1 MAIVDLVM
9 PKMGESIMEAT
20 ILKWHKNV
28 GDFIKQDEI
37 VLDIATDKVDSEIPS
52 NVEGILKEI
61 LYYVNDIVPV
71 GTVLAKIEI
80 SAAADHKVV
89 APVQEAPAV
98 VPVVAPATVA
108 PVVEPTVDYVPFTPS
123 TTANKVANNN
133 RFFSPLVLNIANSE
147 GLSLSELENVP
158 GTGAENRVTKK
169 DILQYIADK
178 KAGKVQPV
186 VAQPQYAYVAPTPAP
201 AAVAEVAPVVEV
213 APVAEVVKEVA
224 EPVAVPEIAPIV
236 EVAEVAAVAA
246 ATVAVAEHFAPAPV
260 EVAPVADDIDTSEFI
275 KQEVALPIIETPA
288 IEEETVA
295 ETIEEAPVYQ
305 SFKIDDAPV
314 AIPSIEETVYVA
326 PAVEP
331 IIEEAVVTPPVSI
344 LSVEETVYVAPVQP
358 IHVSP
363 VVETVHTA
371 PVNVHVESAPV
382 VAAPAVQAAEVK
394 AQEAYRVS
402 YEEHIKETVQ
412 PANNNYTNNITPT
425 QNIMSEAKP
434 SVEIIEM
441 DRMRKLIAKHM
452 VDSKHTSPHVTSFA
466 EADVTNM
473 VQWRERVKGD
483 FEKREGIKLT
493 YTPMFIECI
502 LKVLKRYPLINSS
515 VDGDKILIK
524 NFFNIGFATSLPSG
538 NLIVPVIKDAQN
550 HNLISLTRSVSTL
563 AENARNNKLKPDDT
577 TGGTFTFSNLGN
589 FGSLMGTPIINQ
601 PQSAIMA
608 VGAIKKRPVVI
619 ETDKGDFIG
628 IRQMMYL
635 SLSYDHR
642 IIDGSVGASF
652 LTEVAKEFENWNL
665 DRELKYVVKEWY
677 VE

>member
-20 ILKWHKNV
+20 ILKWHKKI
-28 GDFIKQDEI
+28 GEHIKQDEI

-52 NVEGILKEI
+52 SVEGVLKEI
-61 LYYVNDIVPV
+61 LFNVNDVVPI
-71 GTVLAKIEI
+71 GTVLAKIETGVVAEHI
-80 SAAADHKVV
+80 PAAPVAVPAAPVV
-89 APVQEAPAV
+89 PVKEEVVVPVAQVVAAPVQEV
-98 VPVVAPATVA
+98 KTEFVP
-108 PVVEPTVDYVPFTPS
+108 YTPQPS
-123 TTANKVANNN
+123 ANKMPNNN

-147 GLSLSELENVP
+147 GLSLSELENVS

-178 KAGKVQPV
+178 KEGKIQPV
-186 VAQPQYAYVAPTPAP
+186 AAAPVYQQYVAPTPA
-201 AAVAEVAPVVEV
+201 AAPIAAPVIEEPVIQHIAEEVAAPVAAQVAPVVET
-213 APVAEVVKEVA
+213 
-224 EPVAVPEIAPIV
+224 
-236 EVAEVAAVAA
+236 VAA
-246 ATVAVAEHFAPAPV
+246 AVVVEEVIKHVAEHHEDKHSA
-260 EVAPVADDIDTSEFI
+260 EKEIDTSAFI
-275 KQEVALPIIETPA
+275 KEEVALPVAETV
-288 IEEETVA
+288 IEEEYIPVK
-295 ETIEEAPVYQ
+295 EEEVHQAY
-305 SFKIDDAPV
+305 KADDAPV
-314 AIPSIEETVYVA
+314 AIPVVAPPVAEIPSQHSIEEEAYVS
-326 PAVEP
+326 PAVQTVHTTP
-331 IIEEAVVTPPVSI
+331 INVHSEEI
-344 LSVEETVYVAPVQP
+344 YVAPVSVP
-358 IHVSP
+358 
-363 VVETVHTA
+363 A
-371 PVNVHVESAPV
+371 PVSAAKV
-382 VAAPAVQAAEVK
+382 NEAK

-402 YEEHIKETVQ
+402 YEEHQKETAVH
-412 PANNNYTNNITPT
+412 PIAHLENINIPPI
-425 QNIMSEAKP
+425 QNIVMPEVVPADKP

-515 VDGDKILIK
+515 VDGDKIIIK

-550 HNLISLTRSVSTL
+550 HNLVSLTRSVSTL

-577 TGGTFTFSNLGN
+577 SGGTFTFSNLGN

-652 LTEVAKEFENWNL
+652 LTEVAKEFENWNT